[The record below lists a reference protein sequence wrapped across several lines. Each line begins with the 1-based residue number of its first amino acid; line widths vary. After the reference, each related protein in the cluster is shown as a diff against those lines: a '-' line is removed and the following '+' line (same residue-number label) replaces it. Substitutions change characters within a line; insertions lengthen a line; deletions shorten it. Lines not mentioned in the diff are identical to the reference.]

1 MPVIANNLSIAAGAT
16 SVNVFDNTNYQ
27 FVNEGT
33 EIRVS
38 SAVVGAND
46 GAQGSNV
53 NYRFTINNTEFAD
66 DAIVPTLVT
75 GQPFTDGATS
85 YRTNSVVATGQSRN
99 RPLLTFRNN
108 TYGSTGIFR
117 LSQTSIQNA
126 MERYIYHGKSAH
138 RLSLSLLWAF
148 LTLRGQLHHSAC
160 QTNANALAVWPRTV
174 YTISNINHRLSTC
187 DGLRIDNHQEGY

>member
-1 MPVIANNLSIAAGAT
+1 MPVLANNVSLTAGSS

-38 SAVVGAND
+38 AAVVGAND
-46 GAQGSNV
+46 GAQGANV

-85 YRTNSVVATGQSRN
+85 YRTNSVIATGQARN
-99 RPLLTFRNN
+99 RPLLVFRNQ
-108 TYGSTGIFR
+108 TAGTLVVKYYVFI
-117 LSQTSIQNA
+117 SQQA
-126 MERYIYHGKSAH
+126 
-138 RLSLSLLWAF
+138 
-148 LTLRGQLHHSAC
+148 
-160 QTNANALAVWPRTV
+160 
-174 YTISNINHRLSTC
+174 
-187 DGLRIDNHQEGY
+187 

>member
-1 MPVIANNLSIAAGAT
+1 MPVLANNLSIAAGAT
-16 SVNVFDNTNYQ
+16 SVNIFDNTNYQ

-46 GAQGSNV
+46 GVQGSNV

-75 GQPFTDGATS
+75 GEPFTDGAAS

-108 TYGSTGIFR
+108 TSGTLVVKFFVFI
-117 LSQTSIQNA
+117 SQQA
-126 MERYIYHGKSAH
+126 
-138 RLSLSLLWAF
+138 
-148 LTLRGQLHHSAC
+148 
-160 QTNANALAVWPRTV
+160 
-174 YTISNINHRLSTC
+174 
-187 DGLRIDNHQEGY
+187 